1 MVSCMWLEWRRLIG
15 SGRRGG
21 RDYSSTKITGGAD
34 NFCARKLARAKD
46 GRS

>member
-1 MVSCMWLEWRRLIG
+1 MWLEWRRLIG